1 MKKKTSEKISIF
13 WKLIISYIVFSF
25 FAVLIVIAV
34 GITTLVFQVYIPQNF
49 EFPGI
54 ASGKNG
60 EILYPGAEG
69 VKTLGG
75 WIEELDEDYRV
86 CRIYGEKKT
95 DTMQYTPELLLE
107 WTDLKAGNE
116 QYYLYWQRK
125 KGGIYLIFYPVNAY
139 TISYNFD
146 IDSMFVFSPNI
157 GKRMGLLLVVLLSA
171 DIFFVSLYISRKIHK
186 PLRNLISGMKRVE
199 QGEEKV
205 ALSMQTEKEFVEI
218 QEAFNRMTKELY
230 AQKTE
235 NEKMSQSR
243 SRMLLE
249 LSHDIKTPVA
259 TIKSYAFALQEGM
272 VPEAEK
278 EKYYRTIALKADRVD
293 QMAADLFTMLKMESA
308 DYVLE
313 LKKTDIAELTRRVCA
328 EFYEEVTEAGFT
340 FLIEIPERPVY
351 VNGDEALLSRVIS
364 NLLTNAK
371 KYNRTGNIIQICL
384 EEQEGAVH
392 LWVKDDG
399 EPISEELRNRM
410 FTAFV
415 RGESTRSTKG
425 GTGLGLA
432 IAKAVME
439 KHGGNLIYCG
449 EQGNKFEIHIAKVQP
464 L

>member
-1 MKKKTSEKISIF
+1 
-13 WKLIISYIVFSF
+13 
-25 FAVLIVIAV
+25 
-34 GITTLVFQVYIPQNF
+34 
-49 EFPGI
+49 
-54 ASGKNG
+54 
-60 EILYPGAEG
+60 
-69 VKTLGG
+69 
-75 WIEELDEDYRV
+75 
-86 CRIYGEKKT
+86 
-95 DTMQYTPELLLE
+95 MQYTPELLLE

-278 EKYYRTIALKADRVD
+278 ENITGRLRSRPTVWIRWRRIFLPCLK
-293 QMAADLFTMLKMESA
+293 
-308 DYVLE
+308 
-313 LKKTDIAELTRRVCA
+313 
-328 EFYEEVTEAGFT
+328 
-340 FLIEIPERPVY
+340 
-351 VNGDEALLSRVIS
+351 
-364 NLLTNAK
+364 
-371 KYNRTGNIIQICL
+371 
-384 EEQEGAVH
+384 
-392 LWVKDDG
+392 W
-399 EPISEELRNRM
+399 
-410 FTAFV
+410 
-415 RGESTRSTKG
+415 
-425 GTGLGLA
+425 
-432 IAKAVME
+432 KARIM
-439 KHGGNLIYCG
+439 C
-449 EQGNKFEIHIAKVQP
+449 
-464 L
+464 